1 MKKKVLVL
9 ATVWL
14 VAGFVSLEPT
24 RVPSRPGATPTSV
37 SSQVSRVLT
46 GGIVVALSPAGAL
59 VGCGGGKTTGPTRT
73 SATAVALP

>member
-14 VAGFVSLEPT
+14 MAGFLSLEPALL
-24 RVPSRPGATPTSV
+24 PANPGQQTV
-37 SSQVSRVLT
+37 SSQVGRVVLT
-46 GGIVVALSPAGAL
+46 GVVIAMAPVGVL
-59 VGCGGGKTTGPTRT
+59 VGCGGGSTGPSRT